1 MQPEQ
6 PKSQAVALAAEPPK
20 VSRWS
25 PQAVIGLLCL
35 VAAVVLRR
43 VLGEDGHEVADGLS
57 LLGGSLVG
65 WAPPLPPIKPHGTG
79 PGSAGTGLGIGLLL
93 ATLAMLAPGC
103 GTSPRVVQAEQSVR
117 LQVQEGP
124 PCAIVLTADGKL
136 VARVD
141 WVHRCELPAP
151 VAPAP
156 AVTP

>member
-1 MQPEQ
+1 MQSEKPAV
-6 PKSQAVALAAEPPK
+6 AVALPAEPPRAA
-20 VSRWS
+20 SRWT

-35 VAAVVLRR
+35 VGAVILRR
-43 VLGEDGHEVADGLS
+43 VLGEHGPEVADGLS

-65 WAPPLPPIKPHGTG
+65 WAPPLPPIKPGGG
-79 PGSAGTGLGIGLLL
+79 PGGAWTGLGVGLLL

-124 PCAIVLTADGKL
+124 PCAIVLTADGEL